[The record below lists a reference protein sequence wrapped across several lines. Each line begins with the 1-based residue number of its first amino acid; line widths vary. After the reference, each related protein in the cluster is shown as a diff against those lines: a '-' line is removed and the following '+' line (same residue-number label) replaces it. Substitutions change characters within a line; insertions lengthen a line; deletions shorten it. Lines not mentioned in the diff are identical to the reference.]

1 MKRLS
6 CVCVTSMLLNCRG
19 HIFLEVKDEI
29 IQQTVM
35 AQDNSLT
42 YNLHV
47 PVFHVKSN
55 QEVYVFCVW
64 EESIAS
70 GRCIP

>member
-1 MKRLS
+1 
-6 CVCVTSMLLNCRG
+6 
-19 HIFLEVKDEI
+19 
-29 IQQTVM
+29 M